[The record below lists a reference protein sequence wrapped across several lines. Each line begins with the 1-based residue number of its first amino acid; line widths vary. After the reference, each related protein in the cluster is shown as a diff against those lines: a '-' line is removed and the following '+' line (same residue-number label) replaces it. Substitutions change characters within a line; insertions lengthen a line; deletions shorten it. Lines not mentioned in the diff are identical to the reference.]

1 MVGTIGMAT
10 CNNKKKK
17 KKNQQA
23 EIRFYVHKLKSLIQ
37 QSEPILP
44 AIISL

>member
-10 CNNKKKK
+10 CNSKKKF
-17 KKNQQA
+17 NRL
-23 EIRFYVHKLKSLIQ
+23 RFYAHKLRGLIQ

>member
-17 KKNQQA
+17 INRL
-23 EIRFYVHKLKSLIQ
+23 RFYVHKLRGLIK
-37 QSEPILP
+37 QSIPILP